1 MTAKDLQVGRAIRA
15 DVLGEARVSKLLDEA
30 DDFNLPIQQLVTEYC
45 WGRSWARDGLSRKQ
59 RSLLNLG
66 MLAALNRA
74 EEFCLHFKSAIG
86 NGLTLKELR
95 EVLIQITIYCGVPAG
110 IEAQRHANNVIAELK
125 EAGEFSDDSLDDK

>member
-1 MTAKDLQVGRAIRA
+1 MTAKDLEVGRAIRVE
-15 DVLGEARVSKLLDEA
+15 VLGEERVRKLLDEA
-30 DDFNLPIQQLVTEYC
+30 DDFNLPLQELVTEFC
-45 WGRSWARDGLSRKQ
+45 WGRSWGREGLSRKQ

-66 MLAALNRA
+66 MLAALNRG

-125 EAGEFSDDSLDDK
+125 ATGELSDDCLENI